1 MAAILVQRS
10 GPDQDKK
17 YKLAQDV
24 IRIGRKADNDIVLSG
39 NTVSGHHAEIHRKS
53 QSYLLRD
60 LDSTNGTIVNGE
72 RIREKRL
79 QNGDQIEVGEN
90 GPILEFRD
98 ESSRSSPGPRIM
110 PVSGAWENGN
120 DPIDLQHGE
129 IRLGRGSRN
138 DIVVGKTHGSVV
150 SSEHATIHIHTDYC
164 ELQDLDSANGTF
176 VNDHRISHAKLRD
189 GDVIELGQ
197 GGPVFRFEWRAQSGE
212 DRHGQGKEEERMYRK
227 LERAAKGGAVGDRTM
242 MIYQL
247 ATKYH
252 KRRRRPYLIIST
264 IVLLIAVAALTGVYY
279 LWRQVDRLNTLNK
292 FYQARSLQIE
302 LVGKTNLTDAEKK
315 GLRARRAVLEDEYEK
330 YLVKVGWYANKTP
343 QEREV
348 MRLAR
353 RLGEADLEI
362 PPGFYQTVMEWVQDY
377 KTTNRLRAALTRA
390 RERKLIPMIGNFLR
404 EKDLPMEFLFI
415 ALRESA
421 FNKDSVGPETR
432 LGYAKGM
439 WQFVPPTATEYRL
452 ALGPLVNEPK
462 PDPFDQRQDE
472 LRSTIA
478 AAEYLANLYS
488 TRAAASGLLVI
499 ASYNYG
505 ATRILKKLDELPNN
519 PRERNFWNFYR
530 NGWIPDETRKYV
542 FAIFSAALICET
554 PDLFGFDMTPI
565 SKEW

>member
-10 GPDQDKK
+10 GPDQDRK
-17 YKLAQDV
+17 YRLTQDV
-24 IRIGRKADNDIVLSG
+24 IRIGRKPDNEIVLSG

-53 QSYLLRD
+53 QAYLLRD

-79 QNGDQIEVGEN
+79 QNGDRIEVGEN
-90 GPILEFRD
+90 GPVLEFKD
-98 ESSRSSPGPRIM
+98 EASKSSEGPRM
-110 PVSGAWENGN
+110 VPVSGAWESG
-120 DPIDLQHGE
+120 DGPIELQHGK
-129 IRLGRGSRN
+129 IHLGRGSRN
-138 DIVVGKTHGSVV
+138 DIVVGKTPGSVV
-150 SSEHATIHIHTDYC
+150 SGEHAAIHVHSDFC
-164 ELQDLDSANGTF
+164 ELEDLDSANGTF
-176 VNDHRISHAKLRD
+176 VNDHRISRSKLQH

-197 GGPVFRFEWRAQSGE
+197 GGPVFRFEWRAQSGGG
-212 DRHGQGKEEERMYRK
+212 RRGGGKEEERMYRK
-227 LERAAKGGAVGDRTM
+227 LERAAKGGSVGDRTM

-264 IVLLIAVAALTGVYY
+264 IVLLIAVAALTGVYF
-279 LWRQVDRLNTLNK
+279 LSRQLDRLNTLNA
-292 FYQARSLQIE
+292 FYKARSLQIE
-302 LVGKTNLTDAEKK
+302 LVGKGNLTEAEKK

-330 YLVKVGWYANKTP
+330 YLVKVGWYANKSP

-377 KTTNRLRAALTRA
+377 KTTNRLRGALARA
-390 RERKLIPMIGNFLR
+390 RERKLIPTIAHFLR

-415 ALRESA
+415 ALQESS
-421 FNKDSVGPETR
+421 FNKDSVGPETKW
-432 LGYAKGM
+432 GYAKGM
-439 WQFVPPTATEYRL
+439 WQFIPPTATQYRL
-452 ALGPLVNEPK
+452 AVGPLVNEPK

-478 AAEYLANLYS
+478 ATEYLTDLYS
-488 TRAAASGLLVI
+488 TKAAASGLLVI

-505 ATRILKKLDELPNN
+505 ATRILKKLEELPNN
-519 PRERNFWNFYR
+519 PSQRNFWNFYR

-542 FAIFSAALICET
+542 FSIFSAALICET
-554 PDLFGFDMTPI
+554 PELFGFDMPPI